1 VRCEISGAYLLERE
15 LLNARAVPSF
25 PHEIVV
31 ELFRNSSQLA
41 QEILES
47 FDYRIEGTISTEA
60 GPTDL
65 SEVVPRML
73 YADYVMVSRD
83 QSQQP
88 TRAVVVEIQ
97 RSLDE
102 RKFWTWPAYWSSARI
117 KFECP
122 TVLLVI
128 ALTEEVAE
136 WARAYKAEFPFPFFV
151 ISPGNTPR
159 VIDPK
164 LAQRRPALAVLSAL
178 AHPELEVA
186 ELAAEA
192 IRQLP
197 SDQFRLYFDAILAE
211 LPESIRP
218 ALETSV
224 QGYQYRS
231 EFARRYVAEGRQ
243 EGLQEG
249 RQAGLQE
256 GLQEGLQNAALAIA
270 RAKLG
275 ELSAEEQAAVRAV
288 RGEAALTALISRL
301 TQAPGAEELRAILS
315 TL

>member
-1 VRCEISGAYLLERE
+1 
-15 LLNARAVPSF
+15 
-25 PHEIVV
+25 
-31 ELFRNSSQLA
+31 
-41 QEILES
+41 
-47 FDYRIEGTISTEA
+47 
-60 GPTDL
+60 
-65 SEVVPRML
+65 M
-73 YADYVMVSRD
+73 
-83 QSQQP
+83 
-88 TRAVVVEIQ
+88 
-97 RSLDE
+97 
-102 RKFWTWPAYWSSARI
+102 
-117 KFECP
+117 
-122 TVLLVI
+122 LLVI

-164 LAQRRPALAVLSAL
+164 LAQQRPALAVLSAL

-211 LPESIRP
+211 LPESVRP
-218 ALETSV
+218 ALEISV

-231 EFARRYVAEGRQ
+231 EFARRYVAEGRQEGRQEGLQEGRQ

-270 RAKLG
+270 GAKLG
-275 ELSAEEQAAVRAV
+275 QLSAEEQAAVRAV